1 MKTGTAKYIL
11 AVVLLFAV
19 LLSIELGA
27 PKPTDWTETY
37 GADDKIPY
45 GGYIVFKQMQALNGG
60 KDIKRQE
67 KTPYLYIDEAEKI
80 AGGKSNLVI
89 ITSGGSIDEYE
100 WDKLLEYAKRGNTV
114 FISSEYFNNYTLED
128 IGIQAMEY
136 PKYFSKD
143 TVLYAK
149 LVSPTLMADK
159 FAYPFTENITCFEID
174 SNPDKNL
181 KILGVI
187 NDSLVNFVQ
196 YTCGK
201 GKVLLHTNPKMYSNM
216 YLLMGDNYKYTFN
229 TLSYLPPQTIL
240 WDEFYKEKDIN
251 NGPVKTGSPLTYIL
265 QQPAF
270 RAAFYLALL
279 GIGLFFL
286 FRIKRRQRAIPVIEP
301 LANTSLDF
309 TRTIGQL
316 YFNKGNHADIAA
328 KKVQHLVQF
337 IYSRYYLRFDFE
349 NPEFALLLAEK
360 SGVAEKD
367 VRFMYYLII
376 TVRKTS
382 GLTPDRVLEL
392 SKVIDNF
399 YKKAN

>member
-19 LLSIELGA
+19 LFSVELGT
-27 PKPTDWTETY
+27 PQPVDWSETY
-37 GADDKIPY
+37 AAQDKIPY
-45 GGYIVFKQMQALNGG
+45 GSYIVYRQIKELNGG
-60 KDIKRQE
+60 KEIKHQE

-80 AGGKSNLVI
+80 AGGKSSLLI
-89 ITSGGSIDEYE
+89 ITSQGSIDEYE
-100 WDKLLEYAKRGNTV
+100 WEKLLEYAKRGNAV
-114 FISSEYFNNYTLED
+114 FISSEYFNNITLEE
-128 IGIQAMEY
+128 IGIRAMQY

-143 TVLYAK
+143 SVLYAK
-149 LVSPTLMADK
+149 LVNPSLKADR
-159 FAYPFTENITCFEID
+159 FAYPFKENVTYFEVD
-174 SNPDKNL
+174 THPDKNL
-181 KILGVI
+181 TILGVL

-201 GKVLLHTNPKMYSNM
+201 GKILLHTNPKMYSNM
-216 YLLMGDNYKYTFN
+216 YVLMGNNYKHMFN
-229 TLSYLPPQTIL
+229 TLSYLPQQTIL
-240 WDEFYKEKDIN
+240 WDEFYKEMGEN
-251 NGPVKTGSPLTYIL
+251 SGSVKTGSPLTYVL
-265 QQPAF
+265 GQPAF
-270 RAAFYLALL
+270 KWAFYLALF
-279 GIGLFFL
+279 GVALFFI
-286 FRIKRRQRAIPVIEP
+286 FRTKRRQKPIPVIEP
-301 LANTSLDF
+301 LANTSLEF

-328 KKVQHLVQF
+328 KKVQHLIQF
-337 IYSRYYLRFDFE
+337 VYTRYYLRFDFE

-367 VRFMYYLII
+367 VRFMYYLIV

>member
-11 AVVLLFAV
+11 AAVLLFAV
-19 LLSIELGA
+19 LFSVELGT
-27 PKPTDWTETY
+27 PQPIDWSETY
-37 GADDKIPY
+37 AAQDKIPY
-45 GGYIVFKQMQALNGG
+45 GSYIVYRQIKELNGG
-60 KDIKRQE
+60 KEIKHQE

-80 AGGKSNLVI
+80 AGGKSSLLI
-89 ITSGGSIDEYE
+89 ITSQGSIDEYE
-100 WDKLLEYAKRGNTV
+100 WEKLLEYAKRGNAV
-114 FISSEYFNNYTLED
+114 FISSEYFNNITLED
-128 IGIQAMEY
+128 IGIRAMQY

-143 TVLYAK
+143 SVLYAK
-149 LVSPTLMADK
+149 LVNPSLKADR
-159 FAYPFTENITCFEID
+159 FAYPFKENVTYFEVD
-174 SNPDKNL
+174 TNPDKNL
-181 KILGVI
+181 TVLGVL

-201 GKVLLHTNPKMYSNM
+201 GKILLHTNPKMYSNM
-216 YLLMGDNYKYTFN
+216 YVLMGNNYKHTFN
-229 TLSYLPPQTIL
+229 TLSYLPQQTIL
-240 WDEFYKEKDIN
+240 WDEFYKEMGEN
-251 NGPVKTGSPLTYIL
+251 SGSVKTGSPLTYVL
-265 QQPAF
+265 GQPAF
-270 RAAFYLALL
+270 KWAFYLALF
-279 GIGLFFL
+279 GVALFFI
-286 FRIKRRQRAIPVIEP
+286 FRTKRRQKPIPVIEP
-301 LANTSLDF
+301 LANTSLEF

-328 KKVQHLVQF
+328 KKVQHLIQF
-337 IYSRYYLRFDFE
+337 VYTRYYLRFDFE

-367 VRFMYYLII
+367 VRFMYYLIV

>member
-1 MKTGTAKYIL
+1 MRTGTAKYII
-11 AVVLLFAV
+11 AVVLLFAL
-19 LLSIELGA
+19 LLSVELGA
-27 PKPTDWTETY
+27 PEPTDWTETY
-37 GADDKIPY
+37 DADDKIPY
-45 GGYIVFKQMQALNGG
+45 GSYIVFEQLQELNGG
-60 KDIKRQE
+60 KEIKRQE

-80 AGGKSNLVI
+80 AGGKSNLMI
-89 ITSGGSIDEYE
+89 ISSGGSIDEYE
-100 WDKLLEYAKRGNTV
+100 WDKLVEYAKRGNTV
-114 FISSEYFNNYTLED
+114 FISSEYFNNFSLED

-149 LVSPTLMADK
+149 LVNPTLKADK
-159 FAYPFTENITCFEID
+159 FAYPFRESVTYFEVD
-174 SNPDKNL
+174 TNPDKNL
-181 KILGVI
+181 KVLGVL

-201 GKVLLHTNPKMYSNM
+201 GKMLLHTNPKMYSNM
-216 YLLMGDNYKYTFN
+216 YVLEGNNYKHTFN
-229 TLSYLPPQTIL
+229 ILSYLPQQTIL
-240 WDEFYKEKDIN
+240 WDEFYKEKSMN
-251 NGPVKTGSPLTYIL
+251 SGPIKTDSPLTYVL
-265 QQPAF
+265 SQPAF
-270 RAAFYLALL
+270 RWAFYLALF
-279 GIGLFFL
+279 GVGLFFV
-286 FRIKRRQRAIPVIEP
+286 FRTKRRQRPIPVIEP
-301 LANTSLDF
+301 LANTSLEF
-309 TRTIGQL
+309 TRTIGRL

-328 KKVQHLVQF
+328 KKVQHLIQF

-349 NPEFALLLAEK
+349 NPEFAILLAEK

>member
-1 MKTGTAKYIL
+1 MKAGTAKYII
-11 AVVLLFAV
+11 AVVLLFA
-19 LLSIELGA
+19 LLLGVELGA
-27 PKPTDWTETY
+27 PEPTDWTETY
-37 GADDKIPY
+37 DADDKIPY
-45 GGYIVFKQMQALNGG
+45 GSYIVFEQLQELNGG
-60 KDIKRQE
+60 KEIKRQE

-89 ITSGGSIDEYE
+89 ISSNGSIDEYE
-100 WDKLLEYAKRGNTV
+100 WDKLVEYAKRGNTV
-114 FISSEYFNNYTLED
+114 FISSEYFNNFSLED

-149 LVSPTLMADK
+149 LVSPTLKADK
-159 FAYPFTENITCFEID
+159 FAYPFRESVTYFEVD
-174 SNPDKNL
+174 TNPDKNL
-181 KILGVI
+181 KVLGML

-201 GKVLLHTNPKMYSNM
+201 GKMLLHTNPKMYSNM
-216 YLLMGDNYKYTFN
+216 YVLEGNNYKHTFN
-229 TLSYLPPQTIL
+229 TLSYLPQQTIL
-240 WDEFYKEKDIN
+240 WDEFYKEKSMN
-251 NGPVKTGSPLTYIL
+251 SGPIKTDSPLTYIL
-265 QQPAF
+265 SQPAF
-270 RAAFYLALL
+270 RWAFYLALL
-279 GIGLFFL
+279 GVGLFFL
-286 FRIKRRQRAIPVIEP
+286 FRTKRRQRPIPIIEP
-301 LANTSLDF
+301 LANTSLEF
-309 TRTIGQL
+309 TRTIGRL

-328 KKVQHLVQF
+328 KKVQHLIQF

-349 NPEFALLLAEK
+349 NPEFAILLAEK

-367 VRFMYYLII
+367 VRFMYYLIV

-392 SKVIDNF
+392 NKVIDNF